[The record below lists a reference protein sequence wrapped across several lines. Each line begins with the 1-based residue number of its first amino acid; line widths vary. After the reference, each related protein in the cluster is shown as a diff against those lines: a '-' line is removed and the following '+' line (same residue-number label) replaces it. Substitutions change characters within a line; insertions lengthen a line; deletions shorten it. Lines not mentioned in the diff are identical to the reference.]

1 MVLQRQRA
9 QALVAALA
17 AASVGLIISV
27 WHKRLYNNAILM
39 EKPNVR
45 GPSPSRKAHLALREK
60 LNRPDKP
67 PPLLRTPINSPG
79 RKRHR

>member
-1 MVLQRQRA
+1 LEICVPLSR
-9 QALVAALA
+9 L
-17 AASVGLIISV
+17 GL
-27 WHKRLYNNAILM
+27 HFADM

-67 PPLLRTPINSPG
+67 PPVLRTPINSRG

>member
-1 MVLQRQRA
+1 
-9 QALVAALA
+9 
-17 AASVGLIISV
+17 
-27 WHKRLYNNAILM
+27 M

-45 GPSPSRKAHLALREK
+45 GPSPSRKAHVALGEK

-67 PPLLRTPINSPG
+67 PPVLRTPINSKG